1 MELGA
6 EANGPVSGGKGAGW
20 TRRAFVLGGLATCLW
35 ATSGGAALA
44 AAPSKAVRE
53 LTLLNLHTGERVRAP
68 YWERGRYQRDV
79 LAAFDQVLRDHR
91 TDEVHDIDP
100 RLFDALHAL
109 GRRLGERDTFHV
121 ISGYRSPKSNAL
133 LRQTGTG
140 VAKKSYHMRGMA
152 IDVRVPQADLDR
164 VHRAAKS
171 LKAGGVGKYTKSN
184 FIHMDV
190 GPVRYW

>member
-1 MELGA
+1 MLSGA
-6 EANGPVSGGKGAGW
+6 
-20 TRRAFVLGGLATCLW
+20 ATCLW
-35 ATSGGAALA
+35 AASTGSALA
-44 AAPSKAVRE
+44 APSSAARE

-109 GRRLGERDTFHV
+109 GRRLGDRDTFHV

-133 LRQTGTG
+133 LRQAGTG

-164 VHRAAKS
+164 VHRAARS

-184 FIHMDV
+184 FVHMDV